1 MPLLCF
7 HLPSFIHVWHSTV
20 IFASLHVN
28 TLARLWTDFLQ
39 NELAWCNN
47 VELDE
52 FHFISSAHLG
62 RDLGRVLTNICFYV
76 LILLCRHFTEFWAHR
91 TLPWVSQIFLMR
103 MWVQYLYAQDTSR
116 WTLFG
121 LPISK
126 TSSFDFELKCEIY
139 CSHITCCG

>member
-1 MPLLCF
+1 MHAFCLKLYAFAVFSLTCF
-7 HLPSFIHVWHSTV
+7 TRLAFHSVNCIVTCQHGSKALDRLP
-20 IFASLHVN
+20 
-28 TLARLWTDFLQ
+28 TLQIQ
-39 NELAWCNN
+39 NELHDATTLNSMN
-47 VELDE
+47 SI
-52 FHFISSAHLG
+52 FISSAHLG

-116 WTLFG
+116 WSLFG

-126 TSSFDFELKCEIY
+126 TSSFDFELKC
-139 CSHITCCG
+139 